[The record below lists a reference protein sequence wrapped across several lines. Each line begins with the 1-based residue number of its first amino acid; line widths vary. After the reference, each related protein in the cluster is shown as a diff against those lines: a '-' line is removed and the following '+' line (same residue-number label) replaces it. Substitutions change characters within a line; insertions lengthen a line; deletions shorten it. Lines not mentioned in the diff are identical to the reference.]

1 MRKTY
6 AVIGGDMRQQ
16 YLAGLLEAEG
26 HTVYTWGF
34 DKVTPHQTPLAQA
47 AAVDVVILPLPV
59 SQDGAGLNL
68 PLSEEKL
75 SLEELW
81 SLLQGGGQ
89 LICGGQVKAA
99 VAAGAAARGIQLQ
112 DYYDREEVQVANAVP
127 TAEGAIFEAMRAT
140 DRTLHGAKALVI
152 GFGRIGKLLARRLE
166 ALGVHVAVSARK
178 YSDLAWIEAAG
189 YQALRTGGLSGHLA
203 ALDLIFNTVPTPV
216 LHRGLLEELPPACV
230 IIDLASPPGG
240 VDFDAA
246 EELGRRVIWARGLP
260 GKVAPA
266 TAAAAVRDAIHH
278 ILEERGEPI

>member
-16 YLAGLLEAEG
+16 YLSRLLEAEG

-34 DKVTPHQTPLAQA
+34 DKVAPQEISLHQ
-47 AAVDVVILPLPV
+47 AVTADVVILPLPV
-59 SQDGAGLNL
+59 SQDGAGLYL
-68 PLSEEKL
+68 PLSEETL
-75 SLEELW
+75 PLEELW
-81 SLLQGGGQ
+81 SLLKGGAQ
-89 LICGGQVKAA
+89 LICGGQIKAA
-99 VAAGAAARGIQLQ
+99 VADGAATQGIQLQ

-127 TAEGAIFEAMRAT
+127 TAEGAIYEAMRAT

-152 GFGRIGKLLARRLE
+152 GYGRIGKLLAQRLS
-166 ALGVHVAVSARK
+166 ALGVHVTVSARK
-178 YSDLAWIEAAG
+178 YSDMAWIEAMG
-189 YQALRTGGLSGHLA
+189 YEVLHTGRLEGHLA
-203 ALDLIFNTVPTPV
+203 AFDLIFNTVPTPV
-216 LHRGLLEELPPACV
+216 LYRGLLEELQLTCA

-246 EELGRRVIWARGLP
+246 GELGRKTIWARGLP

-266 TAAAAVRDAIHH
+266 TAAAAVCDAIHH